1 MNLSSSKNDE
11 APKVAPN
18 EASNLSN
25 PARNIDMSSIAT
37 QITTINVPFHGANL
51 YVVNHNGEPYTPMKP
66 IVEGMGMAW
75 QTQHRKLTERFSKGI
90 TEMVIPSAGGSQSM
104 TCLALRK
111 LNGWLQTINPKK
123 VKPEIRDKVV
133 QYQEECDDVLY
144 EYWTKGLVVNPRKTT
159 KKALPGK
166 ITLEQQEAVK
176 QLVMNRGKALPK
188 ENQAKAIITMWSALK
203 THFGCSYKEISEDQ
217 FTDAL
222 SLAARVPIEGEFL
235 GKQEALPAPKLEVNL
250 PIQWWFDNNPAVK
263 YGNRENIAKMKQD
276 LICFTPSLNVTIDML
291 CGDSDTS
298 AAIQLI
304 NIMEM
309 AGYDVSA
316 PKAEIVAMRKHI
328 ANVEY
333 GMKAISDACIRAK
346 NKKVI
351 FRGKKAEITIN

>member
-1 MNLSSSKNDE
+1 
-11 APKVAPN
+11 
-18 EASNLSN
+18 
-25 PARNIDMSSIAT
+25 MSSIAT
-37 QITTINVPFHGANL
+37 QISTINVPFHGANL

-188 ENQAKAIITMWSALK
+188 GNQAKAMITMWSALK
-203 THFGCSYKEISEDQ
+203 THFGCSYKEINEDQ

-235 GKQEALPAPKLEVNL
+235 GKQESLPSPKISY
-250 PIQWWFDNNPAVK
+250 PMSWFDSYRWIIGERALSSPWAYPVNMLTPDADYPNPC
-263 YGNRENIAKMKQD
+263 GRLLDDMK
-276 LICFTPSLNVTIDML
+276 N
-291 CGDSDTS
+291 
-298 AAIQLI
+298 
-304 NIMEM
+304 
-309 AGYDVSA
+309 AGYEVDAALFHLLSLQHHVQMLRHKVRA
-316 PKAEIVAMRKHI
+316 
-328 ANVEY
+328 VE
-333 GMKAISDACIRAK
+333 RA
-346 NKKVI
+346 V
-351 FRGKKAEITIN
+351 GCH

>member
-1 MNLSSSKNDE
+1 MLSKNDE

-25 PARNIDMSSIAT
+25 TFGVIDMSSIAT
-37 QITTINVPFHGANL
+37 QISTINVPFHGANL

-188 ENQAKAIITMWSALK
+188 GNQAKAMITMWSALK
-203 THFGCSYKEISEDQ
+203 THFGCSYKEINEDQ

-235 GKQEALPAPKLEVNL
+235 GKQESLPSPKISY
-250 PIQWWFDNNPAVK
+250 PMSWFDSYRWIIGERALSSPWAYPVNMLTPDADYPNPC
-263 YGNRENIAKMKQD
+263 GRLLDDMK
-276 LICFTPSLNVTIDML
+276 N
-291 CGDSDTS
+291 
-298 AAIQLI
+298 
-304 NIMEM
+304 
-309 AGYDVSA
+309 AGYEVDAALFHLLSLQHHVQMLRHKVRA
-316 PKAEIVAMRKHI
+316 
-328 ANVEY
+328 VE
-333 GMKAISDACIRAK
+333 RA
-346 NKKVI
+346 V
-351 FRGKKAEITIN
+351 GCH